1 MEFNTIDIIGY
12 VATALI
18 AISSL
23 PQVIKTI
30 TTKNTKGISL
40 LMFLLLFVGNSMWF
54 AYGIALKN
62 LPMIIGNSISILLY
76 AIMITFKIVNIARG
90 KDTLLK
96 KEED

>member
-1 MEFNTIDIIGY
+1 MEFNILDLIGY
-12 VATALI
+12 VATILI

-30 TTKNTKGISL
+30 KTRSTKGISL
-40 LMFLLLFVGNSMWF
+40 LMFIILFVGNVLWMT
-54 AYGIALKN
+54 YGIVLKN
-62 LPMIIGNSISILLY
+62 LPMIVGNAVSIVLY